1 MRCHSVEALLCKAHR
16 YICQGLLEAWINE
29 FFFNCLWGS
38 ILEYWDYFEMK
49 SRKTLWAWNI
59 CSIFVGNWNHVIR
72 LTTFVRRYVMYK
84 HQITERYQC
93 NCCLGQAAGYGITII
108 SGQKTRY
115 ENSKYDF
122 CYLQR
127 MLFGLL
133 GYSLWSM
140 SARDQFFICHC
151 LAVDTC
157 HSAWRLNLWERR
169 WKDFVLDKFQG
180 TRHPGWINWEYLKM
194 LTLIRAC
201 SPHLDLVDA
210 GPLIMVGKHAFHRRD
225 GSSSP
230 SELLRYPAQFIRW

>member
-16 YICQGLLEAWINE
+16 NICQGLLEAWKNE

-49 SRKTLWAWNI
+49 SKKTLWAWNI

-93 NCCLGQAAGYGITII
+93 NCCLGQVTGYGITII

-122 CYLQR
+122 
-127 MLFGLL
+127 
-133 GYSLWSM
+133 
-140 SARDQFFICHC
+140 FICRGCC
-151 LAVDTC
+151 LDYWAIPCGLCQQETNF
-157 HSAWRLNLWERR
+157 S
-169 WKDFVLDKFQG
+169 FVTVSQ
-180 TRHPGWINWEYLKM
+180 
-194 LTLIRAC
+194 LTPVTL
-201 SPHLDLVDA
+201 HE
-210 GPLIMVGKHAFHRRD
+210 G
-225 GSSSP
+225 
-230 SELLRYPAQFIRW
+230 

>member
-59 CSIFVGNWNHVIR
+59 CSIFVGNWNHAIR
-72 LTTFVRRYVMYK
+72 LTTFVRWYVMYK
-84 HQITERYQC
+84 QIDNRKMSMQ
-93 NCCLGQAAGYGITII
+93 LL
-108 SGQKTRY
+108 SGASSRLRHHNYIRAKTRY

-140 SARDQFFICHC
+140 SARNQFFICHC

-169 WKDFVLDKFQG
+169 
-180 TRHPGWINWEYLKM
+180 
-194 LTLIRAC
+194 
-201 SPHLDLVDA
+201 
-210 GPLIMVGKHAFHRRD
+210 
-225 GSSSP
+225 
-230 SELLRYPAQFIRW
+230 